1 MKRTLLATSLLF
13 LISLPSFAQERS
25 PHALFG
31 SVGMGAVNDGVVVGQ
46 IGLAVGIGYQRTL
59 GKPWLRLVP
68 SLNFAS
74 YTNRLTQ
81 DVPDAFLNSTSLK
94 VNLNADVLAAGAF
107 SVMIGAG
114 LIGNHRAGLLGTGGD
129 PGRQSSEYVSRV
141 HLAVN
146 GLAGFRLVPA
156 ASRVSYELI
165 SFGIGLGGERYGAEG
180 VFVQARVLFD
190 VN

>member
-1 MKRTLLATSLLF
+1 MLLATSLLF

-31 SVGMGAVNDGVVVGQ
+31 SVGLSINETGVVSGP
-46 IGLAVGIGYQRTL
+46 GLAVGVGYQRTL

-68 SLNFAS
+68 SLNFAT

-81 DVPDAFLNSTSLK
+81 DVPDAFQNSTSLK

-107 SVMIGAG
+107 SVVLGAG
-114 LIGNHRAGLLGTGGD
+114 FTGNHSAGLLGAGGD
-129 PGRQSSEYVSRV
+129 PGRRSSEYFSRV

-146 GLAGFRLVPA
+146 ALMGFRLMPA
-156 ASRVSYELI
+156 ASRVGYELLLANVSI
-165 SFGIGLGGERYGAEG
+165 GGERYGEEVG
-180 VFVQARVLFD
+180 VLQFRVLFD
-190 VN
+190 VQ